1 MSKPAVSIFVFG
13 IYLEL
18 LGLILISAPNLILN
32 LLGMPSTGEVWI
44 RVAAVL
50 VLILGFF
57 HIQAG
62 RSEMTPFFH
71 WSIYARSSLILFFTA
86 FAVLGLASPAIILFG
101 VIDLAGAIW
110 TNLAFR
116 SQSKIF

>member
-1 MSKPAVSIFVFG
+1 MSKPAVSIFMFG

-18 LGLILISAPNLILN
+18 LGLVLMTAPNLILN

-62 RSEMTPFFH
+62 RTGLTPFFN
-71 WSIYARSSLILFFTA
+71 WSVYARSSLILFFTA
-86 FAVLGLASPAIILFG
+86 FAILGLASPTIILFG

-110 TNLAFR
+110 TTLALR
-116 SQSKIF
+116 SQSS